1 MAQPHDRPSAAEL
14 VAAVREFLE
23 RDVLDAADGRVRFHT
38 RVAINVL
45 GMVEREL
52 ADGPAQAAAHAERL
66 ARLGVDDDAALA
78 AAIRAGALDDRAAE
92 VRAALIESVRDKL
105 LVANPRYLDP
115 APPRDPAPGSGS
127 PSQ

>member
-14 VAAVREFLE
+14 VTAVREFLE
-23 RDVLDAADGRVRFHT
+23 RDILDATEGRVRFHA

-52 ADGPAQAAAHAERL
+52 ALGPAQTAAHAERL
-66 ARLGVDDDAALA
+66 ARLGVGGDAELA
-78 AAIRAGALDDRAAE
+78 AVIRAGDLDDRATE

-105 LVANPRYLDP
+105 RVANPRYLE
-115 APPRDPAPGSGS
+115 
-127 PSQ
+127 